1 MAPLVAPQ
9 VANPVAPQ
17 VATPVAPRKA
27 PLPNMIHCNC
37 PRRPRSLTISILA
50 ALFILFLGSVAQGA
64 QAGDPAVATL
74 EQGSSSPDDAR
85 FPVSTPLAEGLS
97 PEGLESLDALVAQLV
112 ADDEVVGAEL
122 MVIRN
127 GRTVLHSAHGWR
139 DREGA
144 LPMETGSL
152 FCVRS
157 MTKPLVSVAI
167 HQLVEDKKLK
177 LRDRVAEYLPAFDVD
192 GKREITVQQL
202 LQHTSGLPMSEIMA
216 LNPRELTSVRAV
228 ADLGGASQLEF
239 EPGTGFRYS
248 DQGTDTLTALVEIVS
263 GQPAE
268 AFIQARILDPLGMD
282 ESRCLLTPE
291 HLLEGRSAS
300 KYAGSA
306 GHWNRYWQPSDGPLF
321 SVFLGSQALYSTL
334 EDYARFLDMLMAR
347 GRGPDGRLL
356 KSSSVRRITAPG
368 PHPMV
373 GSTGLPGATTGYGS
387 LMQLWTKPAEKEGRR
402 ELVAFGHTGSDG
414 TYAWAFPEQ
423 ETIVLYFTQSRA
435 NVTGL
440 RLEEVLGDLLLGVP
454 FDPIQ
459 AAPPLE
465 SYLGYYFEGEGDR
478 YRAII
483 RDGDGLALEILGRA
497 VVPLVYVGEDRW
509 KFKPNPANVIAF
521 DRDEKGAVTGYHI
534 GDHQEFKFTPS
545 EDLPSIEA
553 VCEGVQAFHRMDL
566 LESVGPLRLEQAIS
580 MPKLKRDG
588 TSSSLMEWPSRW
600 RADESMGEE
609 FEHIGFD
616 GEQVWTESS
625 RAPRA
630 VADAERTAQLMGEAP
645 QARFG
650 DWREAF
656 PGVHVVQQIVTG
668 AGEAVLL
675 VRAGDTSGPAPT
687 FYVEAE
693 SLRLGRID
701 DLAAI
706 PGVGRLGRTTTFRSF
721 REVEGMQVP
730 DRVEVQLANP
740 MIGKIMLELTSVTA
754 GAHAADGV
762 FSLEDDLSEGR

>member
-1 MAPLVAPQ
+1 MAPLM
-9 VANPVAPQ
+9 
-17 VATPVAPRKA
+17 A
-27 PLPNMIHCNC
+27 PLMATQTATQTAPFPNMIHFSC

-50 ALFILFLGSVAQGA
+50 ALFILFLGSTARGG
-64 QAGDPAVATL
+64 QADAPAVAAL
-74 EQGSSSPDDAR
+74 EQGSSSAEGGR
-85 FPVSTPLAEGLS
+85 FPVSTALAEGLS

-157 MTKPLVSVAI
+157 MTKPLVGVAV
-167 HQLVEDKKLK
+167 HQLVEDKALK
-177 LRDRVAEYLPAFDVD
+177 LRDRVADYLPAFDVD

-202 LQHTSGLPMSEIMA
+202 LQHTSGLPMSEIMTSD
-216 LNPRELTSVRAV
+216 PRELTSIRAV

-291 HLLEGRSAS
+291 HLLDGRSAS

-321 SVFLGSQALYSTL
+321 PVFLGSQALYSTV

-356 KSSSVRRITAPG
+356 KSSSVRRITSAG

-373 GSTGLPGATTGYGS
+373 SSTGLPGAETGYGS
-387 LMQLWTKPAEKEGRR
+387 LMQLWTQPAEKEGRR
-402 ELVAFGHTGSDG
+402 DLVAFGHTGSDG

-423 ETIVLYFTQSRA
+423 KTMVLYFTQSRG

-440 RLEEVLGDLLLGVP
+440 RLEEVLGELLLGVP

-465 SYLGYYFEGEGDR
+465 PYLGYYFEGEGDR
-478 YRAII
+478 YRSII

-497 VVPLVYVGEDRW
+497 VVPLVYVGDDRW
-509 KFKPNPANVIAF
+509 KLKPNPANVIAF
-521 DRDEKGAVTGYHI
+521 DRDAGGAITGYHI
-534 GDHQEFKFTPS
+534 GEHQEFKFTPS
-545 EDLPSIEA
+545 KDLPSIDA

-566 LESVGPLRLEQAIS
+566 LEGVGPLRLEHAIS
-580 MPKLKRDG
+580 MPKLKREG
-588 TSSSLMEWPSRW
+588 TSTSWLGWPNRW
-600 RADESMGEE
+600 RSDESMGED
-609 FEHIGFD
+609 FERISFD

-668 AGEAVLL
+668 SDEVVLL

-701 DLAAI
+701 DFAAI
-706 PGVGRLGRTTTFRSF
+706 PGVGRLGREITFRSF
-721 REVEGMQVP
+721 REVEGMQLP

-754 GAHAADGV
+754 GAPVVDGV
-762 FSLEDDLSEGR
+762 FRLEADPHVDR